1 MFPNKRPTFKYTF
14 EYVREDATYT
24 NTFTSSLPQDAAIRH
39 LQGTW
44 GTCKWTG
51 VIDRDFKIVSIVAA

>member
-1 MFPNKRPTFKYTF
+1 MTKRPTFKYTF
-14 EYVREDATYT
+14 EYVREGATYT
-24 NTFTSSLPQDAAIRH
+24 NVFTSSLPPDVAKRH

-51 VIDRDFKIVSIVAA
+51 AIDPDFKILSIVIA